1 MSEKN
6 HKGVAVEETSRRL
19 SDASTLVP
27 VKEDEMQRF
36 TATGRPLTKHHNSG
50 VANPSTFIPEAPPAL
65 PWKFTDSSMIS
76 VPIPVL
82 AREDGPTEEENA
94 TGGLGSKLK
103 QAIKGK
109 KAAPKMRV
117 VKMTRAEYLKY
128 WARDEQGNYIGTEPE
143 GSRDSDSYPSLPF
156 KKDDVSL
163 APALF
168 PLT

>member
-36 TATGRPLTKHHNSG
+36 TATGRPVYSDGRPGATLEVHRFYHDQRSHPVMPLTS
-50 VANPSTFIPEAPPAL
+50 
-65 PWKFTDSSMIS
+65 
-76 VPIPVL
+76 
-82 AREDGPTEEENA
+82 EDGPTEKENA
-94 TGGLGSKLK
+94 STGGLGSKIK
-103 QAIKGK
+103 QAIKGTK

-117 VKMTRAEYLKY
+117 VKMTRGEYLKY

-143 GSRDSDSYPSLPF
+143 GVGEELWKNRDSD
-156 KKDDVSL
+156 
-163 APALF
+163 
-168 PLT
+168 